1 MEIVALFEWSLSN
14 EEITPTATINDVKF
28 KLYLRLKIKH
38 TSAQDRDANRKTEVV
53 DSAPQIPTALE
64 TSEEEEERLKKSFN
78 NYLTMEKEFLVK
90 LGLRKEDDP
99 VELVH

>member
-1 MEIVALFEWSLSN
+1 M
-14 EEITPTATINDVKF
+14 
-28 KLYLRLKIKH
+28 
-38 TSAQDRDANRKTEVV
+38 V

-99 VELVH
+99 VQLVH